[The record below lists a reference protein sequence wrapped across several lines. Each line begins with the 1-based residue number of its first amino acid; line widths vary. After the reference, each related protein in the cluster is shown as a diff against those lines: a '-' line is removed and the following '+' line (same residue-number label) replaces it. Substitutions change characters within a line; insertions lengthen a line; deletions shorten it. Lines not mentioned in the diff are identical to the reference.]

1 MFERHESGII
11 FKNPENL
18 MDPTVVENSYAMIRV
33 ESGSR
38 EDIIKFLELK
48 AKEMN
53 ESEEYPFPISIVRRG
68 YHQVAVKFNSTDALT
83 IHIFRTA
90 PTVYH
95 TIVTISNWDIWGKKL
110 TSEDISNIVVD
121 LLDVTGA
128 FISTNEWEISGS
140 LFSKIPHIEE
150 SEESV

>member
-33 ESGSR
+33 ESESW
-38 EDIIKFLELK
+38 EDIIKLLK
-48 AKEMN
+48 VNAKVIN
-53 ESEEYPFPISIVRRG
+53 ESKDYPFPISIVRRG

-95 TIVTISNWDIWGKKL
+95 TVVTVSNWDIWGKKL

-128 FISTNEWEISGS
+128 FISVNKWEISGS
-140 LFSKIPHIEE
+140 LFSKISHMEE